1 MKARLLARASLITF
15 SVLVGNAPATAA
27 EPAAVAVSGAD
38 GVQRIAIVGGS
49 YFFRPARI
57 VARSAPP
64 LEIMV
69 SMESGL
75 IPHRFVL
82 EAADGRVLADVPLA
96 EQPQTL
102 RFELPAGE
110 YAFHCP
116 NRLLFF
122 SSHRERGMSGVLR
135 IEE

>member
-38 GVQRIAIVGGS
+38 DVQRITIVGGS